1 MHPKIEYPQ
10 MAGQTSG
17 LSVIAWFGGPR
28 ILFGKCVTAWMADPR
43 VALIWR
49 RSFPPYSIRAYAIE
63 VQIFR
68 KGWAFGVVWF
78 SKPNIQDQPRGA
90 NTSGKNPTL

>member
-1 MHPKIEYPQ
+1 MDTNTQKQSPARQSP
-10 MAGQTSG
+10 A
-17 LSVIAWFGGPR
+17 LAVDAWFGWPR
-28 ILFGKCVTAWMADPR
+28 ILFGKCVTAWIAEPR
-43 VALIWR
+43 VALVWR

-78 SKPNIQDQPRGA
+78 SKPNIVHEPHREDGREHA
-90 NTSGKNPTL
+90 KKA